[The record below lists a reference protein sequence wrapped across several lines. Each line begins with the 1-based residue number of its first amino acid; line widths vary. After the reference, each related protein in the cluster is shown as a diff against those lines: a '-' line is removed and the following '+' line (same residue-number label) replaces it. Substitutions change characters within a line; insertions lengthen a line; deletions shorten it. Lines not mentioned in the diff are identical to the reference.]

1 MKFQSTLV
9 TLVLLSCQGAF
20 ANEPPPSPVR
30 VDEVKQSEFAPT
42 VELVGSIFS
51 RHNVKLT
58 AGVAGRL
65 EWVAEPGSVLA
76 KGETVAQIDPLPLR
90 LQQAEQQA
98 QIKRATINLH
108 YLQRELQRLQEL
120 RQTNSASAFQ
130 LDQTQSQFE
139 LAQADLEIAKLRLAQ
154 IDDQLSRTKVPAPFQ
169 GVVTDRLREAGGDV
183 NRSEELV
190 TMLDTENLEARIF
203 VPVKYL
209 AFLRQSKSIVL
220 KAGEQ
225 QVEAWVKAII
235 PAADM
240 QSQSFELRV
249 SLPEQA
255 SETWTAGQLVTATVP
270 IQSPS
275 LALTVH
281 RDALILRRDGT
292 YVVRI
297 DKENRA
303 HREKIEV
310 GQGQKEWVSIKQG
323 QLKAGD
329 KVAIRGAERLR
340 DGQQVQITQS

>member
-1 MKFQSTLV
+1 MKNRIS
-9 TLVLLSCQGAF
+9 LLIISLLFSQQLM
-20 ANEPPPSPVR
+20 ANEPPPSPVK
-30 VDEVKQSEFAPT
+30 VSEVKETTFSPT

-58 AGVAGRL
+58 AGLAGRL
-65 EWVAEPGSVLA
+65 EWVAEPGTLIA
-76 KGETVAQIDPLPLR
+76 KGEAVAKIDPQPLL

-108 YLQRELQRLQEL
+108 YLLRELNRLQEL
-120 RQTNSASAFQ
+120 RQTNSASLFQ

-139 LAQADLEIAKLRLAQ
+139 LAQADLDIAKLRLAQ
-154 IDDQLSRTKVPAPFQ
+154 IDDQLSRTLVPAPFT
-169 GVVTDRLREAGGDV
+169 GVITDRLREAGGDV
-183 NRSEELV
+183 NRSEVLV

-209 AFLRQSKSIVL
+209 TFLRQSKQIML

-225 QVEAWVKAII
+225 QIEAGVKAII

-255 SETWTAGQLVTATVP
+255 SEHWTAGQLVTATVP
-270 IQSPS
+270 AQAPS

-281 RDALILRRDGT
+281 RDALLLRRDGT

-297 DKENRA
+297 DAENRA
-303 HREKIEV
+303 HREKIEI
-310 GQGQKEWVSIKQG
+310 GQGQHDWVSVKQG

-329 KVAIRGAERLR
+329 KVAVRGAERLR
-340 DGQQVQITQS
+340 DGQQVQITRS

>member
-1 MKFQSTLV
+1 MKNRIS
-9 TLVLLSCQGAF
+9 LLIISLLFSQQLM
-20 ANEPPPSPVR
+20 ANEPPPSPVK
-30 VDEVKQSEFAPT
+30 VSEVKETTFSPT
-42 VELVGSIFS
+42 VELVGSISS

-58 AGVAGRL
+58 AGLAGRL
-65 EWVAEPGSVLA
+65 EWVAEPGTLIA
-76 KGETVAQIDPLPLR
+76 KGEAVAKIDPQPLL

-108 YLQRELQRLQEL
+108 YLLRELNRLQEL
-120 RQTNSASAFQ
+120 RQTNSASLFQ

-139 LAQADLEIAKLRLAQ
+139 LAQADLDIAKLRLAQ
-154 IDDQLSRTKVPAPFQ
+154 IDDQLSRTLVPAPFT
-169 GVVTDRLREAGGDV
+169 GVITDRLREAGGDV
-183 NRSEELV
+183 NRSEVLV

-209 AFLRQSKSIVL
+209 TFLRQSKQIML

-225 QVEAWVKAII
+225 QIEAGVKAII

-255 SETWTAGQLVTATVP
+255 SEHWTAGQLVTATVP
-270 IQSPS
+270 AQAPS

-281 RDALILRRDGT
+281 RDALLLRRDGT

-297 DKENRA
+297 DAENRA
-303 HREKIEV
+303 HREKIEI
-310 GQGQKEWVSIKQG
+310 GQGQHDWVSVKQG

-329 KVAIRGAERLR
+329 KVAVRGAERLR
-340 DGQQVQITQS
+340 DGQQVQITRS

>member
-1 MKFQSTLV
+1 MKTRLSLLIITA
-9 TLVLLSCQGAF
+9 LLSHSAV
-20 ANEPPPSPVR
+20 ANQPPASPVR
-30 VDEVKQSEFAPT
+30 ISEVKQSTFSPT

-65 EWVAEPGSVLA
+65 EWVAEPGTQVV
-76 KGETVAQIDPLPLR
+76 KGEPVAKIEPQPLL

-108 YLQRELQRLQEL
+108 YLQRELKRLQEL

-139 LAQADLEIAKLRLAQ
+139 LAQTDLDIAKLRLAQ
-154 IDDQLSRTKVPAPFQ
+154 IDDQLSRTLVPAPFT
-169 GVVTDRLREAGGDV
+169 GVITDRLREAGGDV
-183 NRSEELV
+183 NRSEVLV

-209 AFLRQSKSIVL
+209 AYLRQSQQIRL
-220 KAGEQ
+220 EAGEQ
-225 QVEAWVKAII
+225 QIEADVKAII

-249 SLPEQA
+249 SLPAQA
-255 SETWTAGQLVTATVP
+255 SQNWTAGQLVTATVP
-270 IQSPS
+270 AQAPS

-281 RDALILRRDGT
+281 RDALLLRRDGT

-297 DKENRA
+297 DDENRA
-303 HREKIEV
+303 HREKVEIGR
-310 GQGQKEWVSIKQG
+310 GQQEWVSIKQG

-329 KVAIRGAERLR
+329 KVAVRGAERLR